1 MRIYAMLQEE
11 MGILGEHHV
20 KARTRRALWEQQY
33 GQPFD
38 QGNTNRLAFWVA
50 QKKTMPLLFY
60 VASILLTAPAASTD
74 NERAHSV
81 GGRVVSKT
89 RCSLVGDSVD
99 RNTTGYIWL
108 RKKAAQKAEELKAK
122 GMRAEDL
129 EDHPDI
135 DLLIPEEVEEIT
147 EEEEEIFEMEED
159 GEGAGGAGGAARGGG
174 AAEGGGAG
182 GGGGGGLGEG
192 DD

>member
-1 MRIYAMLQEE
+1 M
-11 MGILGEHHV
+11 
-20 KARTRRALWEQQY
+20 KARTKRALWEQQY

-38 QGNTNRLAFWVA
+38 QGNTNRLAFWVS

-129 EDHPDI
+129 KDHPDI
-135 DLLIPEEVEEIT
+135 DLLIPEEEEEIT
-147 EEEEEIFEMEED
+147 EVEED

-174 AAEGGGAG
+174 AAEGGAVGGAG

-192 DD
+192 DE